1 MKSPQTNLKE
11 GLIPKLN
18 LLCLIITALV
28 FSIVPNGYAQESS
41 ANSENTGQTAYG
53 IHNWDRFNLTFGG
66 FFAAYNSG
74 ISVGLDELGAGISV
88 DLEEALGLKTT
99 GLVLRGEASYLFGKR
114 RRHGLIGGYFDL
126 TRTATKDLE
135 QDLVI
140 GGETYPIGSEVKSKL
155 RFTIVR
161 FKYAYNFV
169 QDDRISI
176 GFSAGFFI
184 MPISYSIESLG
195 IGSEK
200 GDIIAPLPVI
210 GLRLSARITPRI
222 DFYFS
227 NELLYL
233 KTSGISGN
241 ILDTNFKAMHKTFK
255 HFGFGLGI
263 NSTSIEVSNESETG
277 FGGDFIGEVTSD
289 YTGIMVFASFYF

>member
-1 MKSPQTNLKE
+1 MKSAQNNLKE

-28 FSIVPNGYAQESS
+28 FSIAPYSYAQQSS
-41 ANSENTGQTAYG
+41 GDSVNTGKTDFG
-53 IHNWDRFNLTFGG
+53 IHNWDRFNLSFGG

-74 ISVGLDELGAGISV
+74 ISLGLDELGAGISV

-99 GLVLRGEASYLFGKR
+99 GFVVRGEASYLFGKR

-135 QDLVI
+135 RELEI

-161 FKYAYNFV
+161 FKYTFDFV

-184 MPISYSIESLG
+184 MPISFSIESLG
-195 IGSEK
+195 IGSEQ
-200 GDIIAPLPVI
+200 GDLIAPLPVI
-210 GLRLSARITPRI
+210 GLRLGARVTPRI
-222 DFYFS
+222 DFFFS

-241 ILDTNFKAMHKTFK
+241 ILDSNFKVLYKTFE
-255 HFGFGLGI
+255 HFGFGLGV
-263 NSTSIEVSNESETG
+263 NSTRIEVSDTSETG
-277 FGGDFIGEVTSD
+277 LGGNFVGEATID